1 MHLIMRSPTY
11 YLSKENVKISVSKN
25 GIRISSNFNNVW
37 KMFKDIKTPDWDK
50 NYVFLCTVSAWLSG
64 FGNKGRS
71 ELSKTHVIF

>member
-1 MHLIMRSPTY
+1 
-11 YLSKENVKISVSKN
+11 
-25 GIRISSNFNNVW
+25 
-37 KMFKDIKTPDWDK
+37 MFKDIKTPDWDK